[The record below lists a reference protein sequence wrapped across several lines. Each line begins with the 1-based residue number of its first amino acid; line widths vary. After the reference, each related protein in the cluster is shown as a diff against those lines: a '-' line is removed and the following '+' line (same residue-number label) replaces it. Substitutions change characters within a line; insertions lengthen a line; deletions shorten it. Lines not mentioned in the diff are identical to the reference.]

1 MEFDANDTSL
11 LLLTSWSHAILFH
24 RASPNLIYLSSIIPN
39 DPHDLDLRI
48 GSRPNSAYSVGV
60 RPDWRLFKLVYASL
74 LGADQPE
81 VKSRCWSRGSA
92 LDLTEVLR
100 KIAKEK
106 DKGKKRKRDEGVEP
120 AEGRSG
126 GDFEGEAGVDDRGA
140 ADVAEAMADPQVS
153 FEWGLED

>member
-1 MEFDANDTSL
+1 MTRPCCSLPAGHTPSFSTVPPRTSSTYL
-11 LLLTSWSHAILFH
+11 PSSQTTRTISTSVSEA
-24 RASPNLIYLSSIIPN
+24 A
-39 DPHDLDLRI
+39 
-48 GSRPNSAYSVGV
+48 NSAYSVGV

-106 DKGKKRKRDEGVEP
+106 DKGKKRKRDEGLEP